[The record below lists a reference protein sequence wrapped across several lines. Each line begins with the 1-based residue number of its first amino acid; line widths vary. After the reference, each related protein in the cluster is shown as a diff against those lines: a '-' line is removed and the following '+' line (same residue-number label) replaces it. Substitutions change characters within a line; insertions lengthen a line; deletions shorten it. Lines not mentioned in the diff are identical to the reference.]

1 MRALVRGVGRGSEI
15 SARGGELV
23 SGDLADPAALA
34 ELVAGCGAVIHA
46 AGAVRGGSQQSFDAV
61 NVDGTAAV
69 IDAVRGLPDT
79 PRLLLLSS
87 LAAREPQLSW
97 YARSKRAAEALL
109 QRETTLDWVI
119 LRPPAVYGP
128 GDREMLPVF
137 RLMARG
143 LATVPGSLQARLS
156 LVHVSDLV
164 SAAVACLEAPGT
176 RHQTLSLCD
185 GKRGGYDWRELADIT
200 GAVAGRPVRLWT
212 VPAPLLDLVAR
223 TNLLLAPVTGRAPM
237 LTPPK
242 LRELRHPDW
251 VVDNAEIT
259 ALTGW
264 QPAVGLRQGLA
275 ELLAP
280 AE

>member
-1 MRALVRGVGRGSEI
+1 VRALVRRVDRGSEI
-15 SARGGELV
+15 AARGAELV
-23 SGDLADPAALA
+23 PGDLADPGALR
-34 ELVAGCGAVIHA
+34 ELVADSAAVIHA
-46 AGAVRGGSQQSFDAV
+46 AGAVRGGSQRAFDAV

-69 IDAVRGLPDT
+69 IEAVRALTDH

-97 YARSKRAAEALL
+97 YAKSKRAAEALL
-109 QRETTLDWVI
+109 ERESTLDWII

-137 RLMARG
+137 RLMSRG
-143 LATVPGSLQARLS
+143 LATVPGSPEARLS
-156 LVHVSDLV
+156 LIHVSDLV
-164 SAAVACLEAPGT
+164 RAVVACLETAAT

-185 GKRGGYDWRELADIT
+185 GKPGGYDWRELAAMT
-200 GAVAGRPVRLWT
+200 GAVAGRPVRLWA

-223 TNLLLAPVTGRAPM
+223 INLSLASVTGRAPM

-251 VVDNAEIT
+251 VVDNADIT
-259 ALTGW
+259 DLTGW
-264 QPAVGLRQGLA
+264 QPAVGLRAGLS

-280 AE
+280 AK